1 VVTQCFKRIPAR
13 LGHASPRAA
22 MVYQHSSDDRD
33 RLIADRL
40 GDMAREAG
48 LIPTSADGESLG
60 G

>member
-1 VVTQCFKRIPAR
+1 
-13 LGHASPRAA
+13 

-40 GDMAREAG
+40 DDMAREAG